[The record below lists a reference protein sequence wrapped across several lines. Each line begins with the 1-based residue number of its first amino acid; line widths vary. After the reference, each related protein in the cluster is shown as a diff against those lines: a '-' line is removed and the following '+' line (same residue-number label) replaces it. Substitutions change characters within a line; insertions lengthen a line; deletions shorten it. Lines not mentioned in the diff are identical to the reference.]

1 MGLSAIHFAGHD
13 AHGRSERHVGTASS
27 RRRPLLTVIPMKST
41 LRAGLRHAPCGGF
54 RATSARWAAAAL
66 LAAASIG
73 PAPAANRP
81 EPESVDFYVVGGALR
96 GLGENTWTAQ
106 TGFIYSPTTTPWG
119 IGFVYTN
126 DGHLT
131 NNHRDGFALQGW
143 YAWDLSDR
151 LELQAGMGPYANM
164 NNTTLNRGR
173 ENRFRVGLFTTVA
186 LKWHP
191 FESGWYLR
199 SQLTNTLVPGSFNS
213 NAILFGAGYDF
224 ISTSDIERPTRLKAD
239 LSVWSGASR
248 TTQLGA
254 QQTSGAVQI
263 EAQYILDQPSAWWQP
278 AAYSVAFLSEGDTG
292 LIHRRGFPLQ
302 AWWRT
307 PPDTFTFSFGLGP
320 YIAYDT
326 YRETPL
332 TAMGIL
338 SIRAA
343 YKVLDMPSS
352 SIEAAFMYTRVASF
366 YHRDQDIFMLGV
378 RLNAKR

>member
-1 MGLSAIHFAGHD
+1 M
-13 AHGRSERHVGTASS
+13 
-27 RRRPLLTVIPMKST
+27 PLAFPTHTSKCPPPDPQPPTVIAMHTT
-41 LRAGLRHAPCGGF
+41 LRASLR
-54 RATSARWAAAAL
+54 RARNSLTRPPYSRLSAGCL

-73 PAPAANRP
+73 PVLAADPPAPEA
-81 EPESVDFYVVGGALR
+81 VDFYVVGGGLR
-96 GLGENTWTAQ
+96 GRGENTWTAQ
-106 TGFIYSPTTTPWG
+106 TGFIYSPTSTPWG

-126 DGHLT
+126 DGHLE
-131 NNHRDGFALQGW
+131 NNHRDGFAVQGW
-143 YAWDLSDR
+143 YTWPLADR
-151 LELQAGMGPYANM
+151 LELQAGTGPYASM
-164 NNTTLNRGR
+164 NNTTQNGIR
-173 ENRFRVGLFTTVA
+173 ENVFRVGLFTTVA

-191 FESGWYLR
+191 FDSGWYLR

-224 ISTSDIERPTRLKAD
+224 ISTTELERSNKLKAD
-239 LSVWSGASR
+239 ISVWGGTSR
-248 TTQLGA
+248 TTQLGT
-254 QQTSGAVQI
+254 QKSGGAVQI
-263 EAQYILDQPSAWWQP
+263 EAQYILDRPSAWWQP

-292 LIHRRGFPLQ
+292 LIHRQGVPLQ

-307 PPDTFTFSFGLGP
+307 PPDTFTFSFGMGP

-326 YRETPL
+326 YRDQPL

-352 SIEAAFMYTRVASF
+352 TVEAAAMYTRVASF
-366 YHRDQDIFMLGV
+366 YNKDQDIFMLGV

>member
-1 MGLSAIHFAGHD
+1 MGLPAIHFAGHH
-13 AHGRSERHVGTASS
+13 AHGLFERHVGTVSS
-27 RRRPLLTVIPMKST
+27 RPLPPLTVIAMKST
-41 LRAGLRHAPCGGF
+41 LRACLRHARRSCF
-54 RATSARWAAAAL
+54 RTTSARWVVASL
-66 LAAASIG
+66 LSAASIG
-73 PAPAANRP
+73 PALAANRP
-81 EPESVDFYVVGGALR
+81 ERESVDFYVVGGALR
-96 GLGENTWTAQ
+96 GLGETTWTAQ

-131 NNHRDGFALQGW
+131 NNHRDGFAVQGW
-143 YAWDLSDR
+143 YVWPVSDR
-151 LELQAGMGPYANM
+151 LEIQAGSGPYANM
-164 NNTTLNRGR
+164 NNTTLSRGR
-173 ENRFRVGLFTTVA
+173 ENRFRVGLFTTLA

-199 SQLTNTLVPGSFNS
+199 SQVTNTWVPGSFNS

-224 ISTSDIERPTRLKAD
+224 ISTSDVKWPTRLKAD
-239 LSVWSGASR
+239 ISVWGGTSR
-248 TTQLGA
+248 TTQLGG

-292 LIHRRGFPLQ
+292 LVHRRGFPLQ

-307 PPDTFTFSFGLGP
+307 PPDTITFSFGIGP

-326 YRETPL
+326 YRDTPL

-343 YKVLDMPSS
+343 CKVLDMPSS
-352 SIEAAFMYTRVASF
+352 AIEAAFMYTRVASF
-366 YHRDQDIFMLGV
+366 YHKDQDIFMLGV